1 MSDLIRIGSRR
12 SKLARWQSDHVA
24 KLLEE
29 RAGVRCEV
37 IGIDTK
43 GDRVLDVPLPAIG
56 AKGLFTAELEEMLL
70 DGRVDIAV
78 HSLKD
83 LPGELPDG
91 LALGAISEREDPRD
105 ALVGKGD
112 VTLETLPHG
121 AKLGT
126 GSVRRAAQVRAIR
139 PDLELVDIRGNVPT
153 RAGKVEE
160 GIVDA
165 TLLAAAGLKRLEM
178 ADRISEI
185 IGPDRLVPAPGQG
198 ALGIECRDG
207 DTRVL
212 DVIAHLNDDNAT
224 IACGAERRIQNKLA
238 GGCSAPVGIHATVGN
253 EITITVFVGLPD
265 GGRFLRE
272 SITGS
277 PTDSLDL
284 ADALYDRIMSAGGGD
299 ILADARESSE

>member
-12 SKLARWQSDHVA
+12 SRLARWQSDHVA

-37 IGIDTK
+37 VGIDTK

-83 LPGELPDG
+83 LPGELPEG
-91 LALGAISEREDPRD
+91 LALGAISEREDPHD

-112 VTLETLPHG
+112 VTLDTLPEG

-153 RAGKVEE
+153 RAGRVDE
-160 GIVDA
+160 GVVDA
-165 TLLAAAGLKRLEM
+165 TLLAAAGLLRLKM

-185 IGPDRLVPAPGQG
+185 IPPDRIVPAPGQG
-198 ALGIECRDG
+198 ALGIECRAG
-207 DTRVL
+207 DSRVM
-212 DVIAHLNDDNAT
+212 DVIAHVNDAT
-224 IACGAERRIQNKLA
+224 AAIACGAERRIQNRLA
-238 GGCSAPVGIHATVGN
+238 GGCSAPVGIHASVGR

-265 GGRFLRE
+265 GSRFLRE
-272 SITGS
+272 SITGA
-277 PTDSLDL
+277 PADYLDL
-284 ADALYDRIMSAGGGD
+284 ADALYDRVMSAGGGD
-299 ILADARESSE
+299 ILSDARGQGQ

>member
-37 IGIDTK
+37 VGIDTK
-43 GDRVLDVPLPAIG
+43 GDRILDVPLPAIG

-91 LALGAISEREDPRD
+91 LTLGAISEREDPRD

-112 VTLETLPHG
+112 VTLETLPQG

-160 GIVDA
+160 GVVDA

-178 ADRISEI
+178 ADHISEI
-185 IGPDRLVPAPGQG
+185 IDPDRLVPAPGQG
-198 ALGIECRDG
+198 ALGIECREG

-212 DVIAHLNDDNAT
+212 DIIAHLGDDNAT
-224 IACGAERRIQNKLA
+224 VACGAERRIQNQLA
-238 GGCSAPVGIHATVGN
+238 GGCSAPVGIHATVGD
-253 EITITVFVGLPD
+253 EITITVFVGMPD

-272 SITGS
+272 TITG
-277 PTDSLDL
+277 PPADYLDL

-299 ILADARESSE
+299 ILNDARESSE

>member
-1 MSDLIRIGSRR
+1 MTDLIRIGSRR

-37 IGIDTK
+37 VGIDTQ
-43 GDRVLDVPLPAIG
+43 GDRILDVPLPAIG
-56 AKGLFTAELEEMLL
+56 AKGLFTAELEEMLV

-83 LPGELPDG
+83 LPGELPEG
-91 LALGAISEREDPRD
+91 LELGAISEREDPHD

-112 VTLETLPHG
+112 VTLETLPAG
-121 AKLGT
+121 ARLGT

-139 PDLELVDIRGNVPT
+139 PDLDLVDIRGNVPT
-153 RAGKVEE
+153 RVGKVDS
-160 GIVDA
+160 GDVDA
-165 TLLAAAGLKRLEM
+165 TLLAAAGLKRLGM

-185 IGPDRLVPAPGQG
+185 ISPDRLVPAPGQG
-198 ALGIECRDG
+198 ALGIECRAG

-212 DVIAHLNDDNAT
+212 DVIAYLNDDNAAV
-224 IACGAERRIQNKLA
+224 ACGAERRIQNRLA
-238 GGCSAPVGIHATVGN
+238 GGCSAPVGIHATVGDA
-253 EITITVFVGLPD
+253 ITITVFVGMPD

-272 SITGS
+272 SITG
-277 PTDSLDL
+277 PRADFLEL
-284 ADALYDRIMSAGGGD
+284 ADALHDRIIGAGGGE
-299 ILADARESSE
+299 ILRDARENTE